1 MSMMLVLQ
9 LLHLLRGNLAEN
21 DLITNLQQLTAHQL
35 ATDVDD
41 VSGRRL
47 LHDGLLLL
55 LLLL

>member
-1 MSMMLVLQ
+1 MMLVLQ